1 MPENINNF
9 EFSKKDEPQQDNQK
23 SGEDKRTGK
32 DRRKFS
38 FGYPGSDRRKGKDRR
53 KQDS

>member
-1 MPENINNF
+1 MNKSSKDKQEN
-9 EFSKKDEPQQDNQK
+9 DE
-23 SGEDKRTGK
+23 KRSGK

-53 KQDS
+53 KQNGTD